1 MRSFVVVLLV
11 GGSLVGAC
19 DHASTASPKPAESVD
34 AAAALPAATPAADEI
49 RYLALGDS
57 FTIGTGNSPSQSFPA
72 RLADRWR
79 GAGKTVTLKNLG
91 VNGYTTDDLTA
102 YELPEVKPFRP
113 TFVTLAIGAN
123 DRVRG
128 TSVDVYRSHLKSIL
142 KTILESGVTPK
153 QLVSLPQPDW
163 SLSPA
168 ARSFGEPAAIGADI
182 VTFNTTL
189 KEETEAV
196 GARYIDLFP
205 LMRKQAEA
213 KMLARDGLHPNAQAH
228 DEWAAELFKQLP

>member
-1 MRSFVVVLLV
+1 M
-11 GGSLVGAC
+11 
-19 DHASTASPKPAESVD
+19 VD
-34 AAAALPAATPAADEI
+34 AATMPAVTPVAGEI

-57 FTIGTGNSPSQSFPA
+57 FTIGTGNQPSQSFPA

-79 GAGKTVTLKNLG
+79 GAGRTVTLKNLG

-102 YELPEVKPFRP
+102 RELPEVQPFQP
-113 TFVTLAIGAN
+113 TLVTLAIGAN

-128 TSVDVYRSHLKSIL
+128 TSLDVYRTHIKAIVKAVLDA
-142 KTILESGVTPK
+142 GVTPK

-168 ARSFGEPAAIGADI
+168 AASFGDPAAIGADI
-182 VTFNTTL
+182 ASFNTTL

-205 LMRKQAEA
+205 LMHRQAEA
-213 KMLARDGLHPNAQAH
+213 KLLAKDGLHPNAQAH
-228 DEWAAELFKQLP
+228 DEWAAELFKSLP